1 MTCRREV
8 SIEYLLVVLAIGTG
22 AILRA
27 YCFQD
32 LGLSHFDEGI
42 YAISGLW
49 PYTGRFEPNQ
59 GYYSPPVFPTLVG
72 LSYLLVGRPVDWA
85 VPAVSLVFSV
95 LTIPLA
101 WWIGRCW
108 WRPAAGV
115 AAAWLVAVDG
125 MQIAFARIGLTDA
138 AFTFGMLLS
147 LYLVRKAL
155 QADESGGNRSQ
166 QSESQSASAAPTGN
180 RHILLR
186 TIGRLLAAG
195 LAVGFTWNIKY
206 NGFLP
211 LWLALGFV
219 FGPGWRR
226 RLTRFVFIGFVAL
239 FCYLPWAVTFHVKH
253 GYATLLSHQ
262 RGYLAGLEAVIP
274 NFMSA
279 GVAINWFTTSLSAAV
294 VLVTGIAVA
303 RCVYGP
309 AIRPAVAAA
318 MFMLCGAALPFC
330 LIFVVSGCDPI
341 LRAWG
346 ARTSAGATH
355 AAEDTRHG
363 QNAIWQ
369 TWMLIFL
376 VSLPGLYT
384 FYLRLWLPTQ
394 TLCLLLAAA
403 GLVTLTDTLRRIV
416 VRPYFGRLDALF
428 AACALLVILG
438 LSWSRGEL
446 LHVLPESCAGY
457 RQAAQDIATQFGD
470 RRSSPVGL
478 IRPPIIFYLFLADIP
493 IARLR
498 GTAEDL
504 EAVRSHGLVMAD
516 AALLDATPALRE
528 AFARLDTDTNRIH
541 LQLET
546 SPSKITRLDDA
557 HGKIDRYPT
566 VPALTPE
573 DRYQVH
579 VYVSA
584 NR

>member
-27 YCFQD
+27 YRFQD

-49 PYTGRFEPNQ
+49 PYTGRFEHNQ

-72 LSYLLVGRPVDWA
+72 LSYLLVGGPVDWA

-147 LYLVRKAL
+147 VYLVRKAL

-180 RHILLR
+180 RHISLR

-211 LWLALGFV
+211 LWLGLGFV

-226 RLTRFVFIGFVAL
+226 RLARLVFIGFVAL

-262 RGYLAGLEAVIP
+262 RGYLAGVQAVFP
-274 NFMSA
+274 NHMA
-279 GVAINWFTTSLSAAV
+279 VGATINWLTTSLSAAT
-294 VLVTGIAVA
+294 VLVAGLVVG
-303 RCVYGP
+303 RSGYGP
-309 AIRPAVAAA
+309 AIRPAAIAA
-318 MFMLCGAALPFC
+318 MIALCGGAAQVWTILATTDQMLDHWKWRKTRSATFDASDSRCDHNAWWQLWLLLSLLTLP
-330 LIFVVSGCDPI
+330 
-341 LRAWG
+341 A
-346 ARTSAGATH
+346 
-355 AAEDTRHG
+355 
-363 QNAIWQ
+363 
-369 TWMLIFL
+369 M
-376 VSLPGLYT
+376 YT
-384 FYLRLWLPTQ
+384 YYLRIWLPTQ
-394 TLCLLLAAA
+394 TILLIMGAA
-403 GLVTLTDTLRRIV
+403 GCVTLTDTVRRNIPC
-416 VRPYFGRLDALF
+416 PYFGKVDGLLAAVGALVLF
-428 AACALLVILG
+428 
-438 LSWSRGEL
+438 LSWSSGHL
-446 LHVLPESCAGY
+446 LDWTPEPCAGY
-457 RQAAQDIATQFGD
+457 RHAAQSIVAQIGE
-470 RRSSPVGL
+470 RQAPAIGL
-478 IRPPIIFYLFLADIP
+478 VRPPLVFYLSAAGIP
-493 IARLR
+493 ISRLR
-498 GTAEDL
+498 GVAEEL
-504 EAVRSHGLVMAD
+504 ESLRSPGVFMAD

-546 SPSKITRLDDA
+546 SPSQITRLDDA